1 MIAWHGI
8 FQMLDRVSFCSRRP
22 LFTKEDRRSD
32 KASYGD
38 SGWVPPKT
46 ASSGMLLVNPFVSSI
61 GGEAQR
67 VSFVNNGR
75 REQKETRPS
84 IWKTPC
90 QAIMFGVSEKRPSNI

>member
-8 FQMLDRVSFCSRRP
+8 FQMLDRVSFGSRRP
-22 LFTKEDRRSD
+22 LFTNKTRRSD
-32 KASYGD
+32 KAR
-38 SGWVPPKT
+38 
-46 ASSGMLLVNPFVSSI
+46 
-61 GGEAQR
+61 R

-90 QAIMFGVSEKRPSNI
+90 QAIVCSVSEKRPSSN